1 LFANSILKL
10 LHFAYVKLI
19 MSQIPEDIIN
29 IENLIKQDPKNF
41 VNYFNLGNVYR
52 KLGKYELSLK
62 NFLKSVEL
70 NKDFYQGYNNIGN
83 IYKELKNTKSSI
95 EYFQKAIGI
104 NSNYI
109 SALYNLAI
117 VFFEAGKYKEASTYF
132 KRVLKID
139 PRHLASL
146 NNFGILLRKVQKH
159 EEAIKC
165 FEKII
170 DIDKNFL
177 KAYNNIGTISLEL
190 GNVENAIS
198 NYEKVMKLDPNN
210 FVSYKNLLAVY
221 ENTNQIENYNKIL
234 KLSEKKFPEEKI
246 LKLYKGILFFRKNKF
261 KESVELLSKS
271 GFEKEN
277 EMEKKRIFFLAKAYD
292 RIDKTT
298 EAFKFF
304 KLGNKLENSTYE
316 AKQFDKNRYLKNI
329 EKKKDYFTKE
339 NISKWRKIKLSS
351 YLHSPVFLIGFPRS
365 GTTLLDTILRSH
377 PKIEIIEE
385 KPMVLKMISKIKNNN
400 IYSLEDISD
409 QEIKYL
415 RKEYFNELQK
425 HINFNNKSTLYIDKL
440 PLNIINVGEIL
451 RIFPNSKFILSLRHP
466 MDCVLSCFMQDFKLN
481 DAMSNFMNLKDAAIL
496 YKKTM
501 DLWGQYT
508 SVLKVNYIPI
518 KYENLIK
525 NLKPSIKEILK
536 FLNLDWDKSLLN
548 YRDAAVKRGKI
559 STPSYY
565 QVIQPIYEHSNQR
578 WKRYKKHLTNIQ
590 PTLNTL
596 IKKYKY

>member
-1 LFANSILKL
+1 MSMTIDGKVYDETTFSIELRNKIVARQEIEASKVRHNVELEKIQVLTEYYNKKILELSKKSFPNEKILEFYSAILLFREKKFLKAIKILKKG
-10 LHFAYVKLI
+10 FFE
-19 MSQIPEDIIN
+19 SE
-29 IENLIKQDPKNF
+29 IEIKRNF
-41 VNYFNLGNVYR
+41 FLARSYDLTNKTDLAFNYFN
-52 KLGKYELSLK
+52 
-62 NFLKSVEL
+62 
-70 NKDFYQGYNNIGN
+70 
-83 IYKELKNTKSSI
+83 
-95 EYFQKAIGI
+95 KA
-104 NSNYI
+104 
-109 SALYNLAI
+109 
-117 VFFEAGKYKEASTYF
+117 
-132 KRVLKID
+132 
-139 PRHLASL
+139 
-146 NNFGILLRKVQKH
+146 
-159 EEAIKC
+159 
-165 FEKII
+165 
-170 DIDKNFL
+170 
-177 KAYNNIGTISLEL
+177 
-190 GNVENAIS
+190 
-198 NYEKVMKLDPNN
+198 
-210 FVSYKNLLAVY
+210 
-221 ENTNQIENYNKIL
+221 
-234 KLSEKKFPEEKI
+234 
-246 LKLYKGILFFRKNKF
+246 
-261 KESVELLSKS
+261 
-271 GFEKEN
+271 
-277 EMEKKRIFFLAKAYD
+277 
-292 RIDKTT
+292 
-298 EAFKFF
+298 
-304 KLGNKLENSTYE
+304 NKLANNSLE
-316 AKQFDKNRYLKNI
+316 AKQFEKNKYLLDIKN
-329 EKKKDYFTKE
+329 KKKYFTKE
-339 NISKWRKIKLSS
+339 NVNKWQKINYPKCDFD
-351 YLHSPVFLIGFPRS
+351 PIFLIGFPRS

-377 PKIEIIEE
+377 PKINVIEE